1 MPYKND
7 NLEDLF
13 KKAGKHYPLST
24 DSSNWESVESKMRAA
39 AKKQTTRNF
48 LKYTIIILLIS
59 ASSILFYQLKLN
71 TSALNKGQHDKQQL
85 SQQLS
90 SDKSNK
96 SAAAKQNQT
105 QFTVDVKAG
114 KAVKSSNIIY
124 DNNSSTAINEQQVS
138 NGPVMAI
145 LDSKEFSADITKCLN
160 AHNAST
166 VLPVIS
172 NKIKA
177 LNENKMYNEKL
188 HPITVNDAAS
198 GSKNHLSKK
207 AVKFEP
213 SYKIYGSLY
222 GSPEFSA
229 VKFQSI
235 NTGFRAG
242 VALGYKINQ
251 RFNVEIGLQRDR
263 IKYYTNGKY
272 FDKSGLKLKETT
284 SLEKV
289 NGESK
294 LTSIPVTVKYN
305 FLHSKNGNFY
315 VAAGTNAVVVSHL
328 ENYDYTVSKN
338 GNTDDRSR
346 NYKSVTA
353 PKYFSSINTAAG
365 YQTNFSTWCNFK
377 IEPYYQIPIKNLGV
391 GKLPVSNFGVNF
403 GIVKDLK

>member
-24 DSSNWESVESKMRAA
+24 DNSNWESVESKMRAA

-59 ASSILFYQLKLN
+59 VSSILFYQLKLN
-71 TSALNKGQHDKQQL
+71 TSSLNKGRLDKQQF
-85 SQQLS
+85 SQKLP
-90 SDKSNK
+90 SDKSDK
-96 SAAAKQNQT
+96 SLAAKQNQT

-114 KAVKSSNIIY
+114 NPVKNSNVN
-124 DNNSSTAINEQQVS
+124 NNSSTAINEQQVS
-138 NGPVMAI
+138 IDPVMAV
-145 LDSKEFSADITKCLN
+145 LNRKEFSADITRCLN
-160 AHNAST
+160 AHNVLA

-172 NKIKA
+172 NKIDA
-177 LNENKMYNEKL
+177 LKNENKTYDKAL
-188 HPITVNDAAS
+188 HPITVDDAAS
-198 GSKNHLSKK
+198 ANKNQSSKQ
-207 AVKFEP
+207 AEKFKP

-229 VKFQSI
+229 VKFQLI

-272 FDKSGLKLKETT
+272 FDKSGLKLKETI

-305 FLHSKNGNFY
+305 FLPNKKGNFY

-365 YQTNFSTWCNFK
+365 YQTNFSAWCNFK